1 MSLNQAE
8 QQQQHAEQQ
17 QQQQQQQMRT
27 RVEQCGNQIL
37 RVRGDSDLDME
48 ALFSVLH
55 DRNCST
61 PSISS
66 FKNRKLPASFFRPPD
81 PKPCP
86 HNSHDCGSDCAAV
99 CKGLIHTGNNSTSTS
114 RTPVIS
120 HGRSM
125 SSPVQLHHSHNSSP
139 QHIRQSS
146 MDGCTD
152 EYSPVHPSTWD
163 MTAKC
168 PKYHVK

>member
-1 MSLNQAE
+1 MSSLHQAE
-8 QQQQHAEQQ
+8 QQQQQQQQHAEQP
-17 QQQQQQQMRT
+17 QQQQQQMRT

-37 RVRGDSDLDME
+37 RVRGDSHLDME
-48 ALFSVLH
+48 ALFNVLH
-55 DRNCST
+55 DKNCST
-61 PSISS
+61 LSISS

-86 HNSHDCGSDCAAV
+86 HNSHDCGSDC
-99 CKGLIHTGNNSTSTS
+99 KGLIHTGNLSTSTS
-114 RTPVIS
+114 HAPVIS

-125 SSPVQLHHSHNSSP
+125 SSPVQLLHSHNSSP

-152 EYSPVHPSTWD
+152 DFSSLHPATWD
-163 MTAKC
+163 MAAKC